1 MFRNKNL
8 SASNSPRNIQS
19 EDAVFIGW
27 QQVSEGEGFPLYT
40 ITASD
45 NTSYGS
51 SVSDKTLRA
60 LKLQIPETP
69 PFKNR

>member
-8 SASNSPRNIQS
+8 SASDSPQSNQS

-27 QQVSEGEGFPLYT
+27 QQVDEKEAFPLYT

-45 NTSYGS
+45 HTSYGS

-60 LKLQIPETP
+60 LNLQIPETP